1 MIAVVMEEPPPVS
14 ILVMRVETRTIAW
27 LLAVCPAA
35 KRVGEA
41 SLQIDRDKA
50 RCLSTGELSAV
61 PTRVD
66 LAHFQQIDLVSQT
79 AWVVGAGHA
88 DPLLDNLLQL
98 ELLLVFKCVVEYIR
112 LQTQ

>member
-14 ILVMRVETRTIAW
+14 IPVVRVETGAIAW
-27 LLAVCPAA
+27 LLAVRPAA
-35 KRVGEA
+35 KRIGEA

-50 RCLSTGELSAV
+50 RCLPTGELSAV

-66 LAHFQQIDLVSQT
+66 LAHFEQVDFVSQT
-79 AWVVGAGHA
+79 ARVVGTGHA

-98 ELLLVFKCVVEYIR
+98 ELLLVFKGVVEDIR
-112 LQTQ
+112 LQAQ